1 MKHNNIMLK
10 VAMDI
15 IFLQILVSLFIIKF
29 LPT

>member
-1 MKHNNIMLK
+1 MLN

-15 IFLQILVSLFIIKF
+15 IFLQISVSLFFIKF